1 MGKIF
6 KFFLIIFDIIYQT
19 KGDKIVSIPEKDFP
33 SEIHRGQPKSSEK
46 VKNLFLY
53 NKSLDA
59 LLYAY
64 FQEKSVPVEI
74 GVDQNGKKINQ
85 TRVWKSQLPTQNDIC
100 KIVRLGTDRTYR
112 NKLAKLKQFGY
123 IEDKGQYFVLNNPQT
138 AYLPLPL
145 DTVKFLV
152 DTYNSQTIK
161 VYIYLGQGD
170 NLAKKEYRKYIFTK
184 KELINS
190 ISIKDQSKKD
200 NGMSQYQKI
209 DNILDSLT
217 NNELIKIEVVAS
229 GKVKRLRLVEFN
241 TTFKKNEE
249 IRE

>member
-1 MGKIF
+1 M
-6 KFFLIIFDIIYQT
+6 
-19 KGDKIVSIPEKDFP
+19 SIPEKDFP
-33 SEIHRGQPKSSEK
+33 SEIHRGQLKNSDK

-53 NKSLDA
+53 NKNLDA

-74 GVDQNGKKINQ
+74 GIDQNGKKINQ
-85 TRVWKSQLPTQNDIC
+85 TRVWKSQLPTQSDIC

-112 NKLAKLKQFGY
+112 NKLAKLKEFGY
-123 IEDKGQYFVLNNPQT
+123 VEDKGQYFLLKNPQT

-145 DTVKFLV
+145 ETVKFLV

-161 VYIYLGQGD
+161 VYIYLGQGN
-170 NLAKKEYRKYIFTK
+170 NLANREHRKYIFTK
-184 KELINS
+184 KELINA

-209 DNILDSLT
+209 DNILDNLT
-217 NNELIKIEVVAS
+217 NNELIKTEVVTS
-229 GKVKRLRLVEFN
+229 GKVKRLRLVQFN
-241 TTFKKNEE
+241 TTFKKNKE
-249 IRE
+249 IRK